1 MDWRVVSMKT
11 YFIDGNDFS
20 TLEEFAAVFS
30 KILLEDYTW
39 YGNLDAFN
47 DILRG
52 DFGTPEEGFQLIWKN
67 SAKSQRDLGYAET
80 AKWYKKHLKTCHPSN
95 IPRFREGLKLAKRS
109 SGETVFDWLVEII
122 QKHGPGGSESEDNVI
137 LKLE

>member
-1 MDWRVVSMKT
+1 MNTKT
-11 YFIDGNDFS
+11 YLIDGNDFS
-20 TLEEFAAVFS
+20 TLEEFAALFS
-30 KILLEDYTW
+30 KTLLKDYTW

-52 DFGTPEEGFQLIWKN
+52 DFGTPEEGFILVWKN
-67 SAKSQRDLGYAET
+67 SAKSKQDLGYAET
-80 AKWYKKHLKTCHPSN
+80 ARWYKKALKSCHPSN
-95 IPRFREGLKLAKRS
+95 ISRFRKGLKSAKKS

-122 QKHGPGGSESEDNVI
+122 QDHGPNGSESEDGVI